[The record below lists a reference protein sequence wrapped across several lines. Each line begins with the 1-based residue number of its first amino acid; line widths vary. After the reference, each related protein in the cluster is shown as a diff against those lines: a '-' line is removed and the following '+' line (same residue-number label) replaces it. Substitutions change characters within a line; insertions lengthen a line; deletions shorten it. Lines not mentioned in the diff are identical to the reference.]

1 MGDSQNMTRQANEI
15 AEKATHCGMCKV
27 NFLDIG
33 LCPAGVRNGYVA
45 YWPDGRMEL
54 YRALQ
59 EKRIIPTKKI
69 LDIVNSCNLCG
80 ICDRQCCFITNLRP
94 TVVHK
99 ALKEYVAKLDP
110 SKLKDTPEDTVF
122 KELQDVV
129 GNKWASNDPTILCA
143 YTQTIHVGNSYTHL
157 YVTMPKTAEEVAK
170 IVQIAN
176 RHHLPYLPRG
186 NGTFL
191 SVGLKTMLAK
201 PLGLQHGII
210 IDTGRMKTIKVDP
223 EMKTAVVQAGIN
235 AYELQQAAS
244 AHGLRACLGEAEAY
258 VCSNVAS
265 HGIIST
271 WGNTYGWGADHF
283 IDAQL
288 VDNQGHIIRLSDPS
302 IGNLYASPHGMKSL
316 TITPSHITT
325 ELILKLHP
333 ILPDEHGMFIPFEH
347 LEDAVDFA
355 TNLAQL
361 RIGLSLVVL
370 SSKYYSDFICPTEA
384 IARDFE
390 HVMRTHLKIQY
401 IVDVIGDTCDRRYI
415 EEHASVIIDESM
427 MKTLFLSTPTLASLK
442 DNPLLKAIQEE
453 DDPARAVFAGP
464 LKPLLI
470 QALHPSP
477 EQLAATYPADLQDFF
492 TALYSRPEISDAVWL
507 HANRILPSRMLRQHM
522 FMIRGGFLKADKN
535 LIIKSH
541 AVLAAAGEKYDLD
554 HALGFIS
561 FYDEGRIAFI
571 EYDYYYDHTEPKV
584 YERLNN
590 AIAESLFGE
599 LSLDGFLPLE
609 YVLHK
614 GLHRKEH
621 VFYPL
626 QKGLSETELK
636 QLQTMIQQILAG

>member
-1 MGDSQNMTRQANEI
+1 MGSSQSMTRQANKI

-27 NFLDIG
+27 NFLGTG
-33 LCPAGVRNGYVA
+33 LCPAGVRHGYVA

-54 YRALQ
+54 FRALQ
-59 EKRIIPTKKI
+59 EKRITPTKKL
-69 LDIVNSCNLCG
+69 LDIVNACNLCG
-80 ICDRQCCFITNLRP
+80 VCDRQCCFITNLRP
-94 TVVHK
+94 TVVQK
-99 ALKEYVAKLDP
+99 ALKEYAVRLDH
-110 SKLKDTPEDTVF
+110 SKLKDAPGDTVLT
-122 KELQDVV
+122 ELQGVV

-143 YTQTIHVGNSYTHL
+143 YTQTIHVGNSYARL
-157 YVTMPKTAEEVAK
+157 YVTMPKTAEEIAK
-170 IVQIAN
+170 IVQVAN

-191 SVGLKTMLAK
+191 SVGLKTMFAN

-223 EMKTAVVQAGIN
+223 EMKTAVVQAGVN

-244 AHGLRACLGEAEAY
+244 THGLRACLGEAEAY

-288 VDNQGHIIRLSDPS
+288 VDYEGRIIRLSDPS
-302 IGNLYASPHGMKSL
+302 VGNLYASPHGMTSL

-325 ELILKLHP
+325 EITLKLHP
-333 ILPDEHGMFIPFEH
+333 ILPDEHAVVIPFEQ

-355 TNLAQL
+355 VSLAQ
-361 RIGLSLVVL
+361 RNIGLSLAVL
-370 SSKYYSDFICPTEA
+370 SSKYYSDFLCPTEA
-384 IARDFE
+384 IARNFE
-390 HVMRTHLKIQY
+390 YVMRTHLKIHY

-427 MKTLFLSTPTLASLK
+427 IKALFLSTPTLASLK
-442 DNPLLKAIQEE
+442 DNPLFKAIQEE
-453 DDPARAVFAGP
+453 DDPVHAVFAGP
-464 LKPLLI
+464 LKPHLLK
-470 QALHPSP
+470 ALQPSP
-477 EQLAATYPADLQDFF
+477 EQLAATYPADLRDFF
-492 TALYSRPEISDAVWL
+492 AGLYSRPEISDPVWL
-507 HANRILPSRMLRQHM
+507 HTHRILPSRMLRQHM
-522 FMIRGGFLKADKN
+522 FMIRGGFLKADKD
-535 LIIKSH
+535 LILKSH
-541 AVLAAAGEKYDLD
+541 AVLAAVGEKYGLD

-561 FYDEGRIAFI
+561 FYDEGRIAAL
-571 EYDYYYDHTEPKV
+571 EYDYYYDHTDPKV

-590 AIAESLFGE
+590 AIVDSLFGE

-626 QKGLSETELK
+626 SKGLSEDEFK
-636 QLQTMIQQILAG
+636 QLQAMIQQILGV

>member
-288 VDNQGHIIRLSDPS
+288 VDQEGRIIRSSDPN
-302 IGNLYASPHGMKSL
+302 IDNIYASPHGMTSL

-325 ELILKLHP
+325 ELTLKLHP
-333 ILPDEHGMFIPFEH
+333 ILPDEHAVFIPFEH
-347 LEDAVDFA
+347 LGDAVDFA
-355 TNLAQL
+355 ANLAQ
-361 RIGLSLVVL
+361 RNIGLSLVVL

-390 HVMRTHLKIQY
+390 HVMRTHLKIRY
-401 IVDVIGDTCDRRYI
+401 IVDVICDTCDRRYI

-427 MKTLFLSTPTLASLK
+427 MKALFLSTPTLASLK

-453 DDPARAVFAGP
+453 DDPAHAVFAGP
-464 LKPLLI
+464 LKPLLL
-470 QALHPSP
+470 QALRPSP
-477 EQLAATYPADLQDFF
+477 EQLA
-492 TALYSRPEISDAVWL
+492 S
-507 HANRILPSRMLRQHM
+507 
-522 FMIRGGFLKADKN
+522 
-535 LIIKSH
+535 
-541 AVLAAAGEKYDLD
+541 
-554 HALGFIS
+554 
-561 FYDEGRIAFI
+561 
-571 EYDYYYDHTEPKV
+571 
-584 YERLNN
+584 
-590 AIAESLFGE
+590 
-599 LSLDGFLPLE
+599 LPLCT
-609 YVLHK
+609 
-614 GLHRKEH
+614 RA
-621 VFYPL
+621 
-626 QKGLSETELK
+626 LSS
-636 QLQTMIQQILAG
+636 QIPYGSMPTGSCPAACCDNICS